1 MPMKITET
9 SYMDVR
15 DGIGGSYGYEIV
27 STNREGI
34 DALEEQKGS
43 SLEQQLLYEIGVRSN
58 RASMWD
64 LMKACNTYMD
74 IEGRRRVAFSDE
86 VVSTLDLLERK
97 GLVELQEE

>member
-1 MPMKITET
+1 MGMRLYQLT
-9 SYMDVR
+9 
-15 DGIGGSYGYEIV
+15 G
-27 STNREGI
+27 EGI

-74 IEGRRRVAFSDE
+74 IEGKRKRASSDE
-86 VVSTLDLLERK
+86 VLSTLDLLERK
-97 GLVELQEE
+97 GLVELQEEL

>member
-1 MPMKITET
+1 
-9 SYMDVR
+9 MDMR
-15 DGIGGSYGYEIV
+15 LYQLTG
-27 STNREGI
+27 EGI

-58 RASMWD
+58 RASMRD

-74 IEGRRRVAFSDE
+74 IEGRRRVASSDE
-86 VVSTLDLLERK
+86 VLSTLDLLERK